1 MSLIFRQSF
10 AVLAPNTY
18 WDWYSRHIFLFGKAA
33 TYVTQFAQTF
43 QEFPQ
48 RQKHGKS

>member
-1 MSLIFRQSF
+1 MSHRHQS
-10 AVLAPNTY
+10 
-18 WDWYSRHIFLFGKAA
+18 WYSRHIFLFGKAA

-48 RQKHGKS
+48 RPKPATWNVDQILQRYMPE